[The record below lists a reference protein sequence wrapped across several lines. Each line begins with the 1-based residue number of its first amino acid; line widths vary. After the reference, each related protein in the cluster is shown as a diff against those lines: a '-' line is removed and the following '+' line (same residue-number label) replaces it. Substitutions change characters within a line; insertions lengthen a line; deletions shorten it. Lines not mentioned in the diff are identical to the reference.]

1 MKDEKC
7 RGVLLQDG
15 QTDRQTNKQT
25 FVIAFETENFI
36 LLFFIL
42 FSNDISNLAFAIL
55 EFFASKN
62 CIRLI

>member
-1 MKDEKC
+1 MKSEQRRLKDERWKGWGMKDEKC

-36 LLFFIL
+36 LLFLYSIFKSH
-42 FSNDISNLAFAIL
+42 F
-55 EFFASKN
+55 
-62 CIRLI
+62 